1 MKSFA
6 QEKLNALL
14 WNQFSGRASVG
25 RKRLLVFKSQL
36 GNYQTLQF
44 TGLKEPQ
51 WPPGDRKIRDLVTP
65 A

>member
-1 MKSFA
+1 MKSFGKN
-6 QEKLNALL
+6 KLNTLL
-14 WNQFSGRASVG
+14 WSRLYGMGRVG
-25 RKRLLVFKSQL
+25 RKRLLVFKSLL